1 MAGAVGYLRSE
12 MSDAAPQA
20 GWWMASDGRW
30 YPPEQHPSRNTAPQA
45 GWWMA
50 SDGRWYPP
58 EQHPSFRQPAPSFT
72 GAPPS
77 QTPPSLTGGPLSQT
91 PPSLTGA
98 PLSQTAPSFTSAPL
112 SQPPTGVDPGWENA
126 VGSGERKGLR
136 TERSALNYFVRSS
149 LLLLWFG
156 ALLVGAIVRPQSL
169 WLWIPG
175 LTIGVPVMGRRSFT
189 MFTYRYVKRVWDEAR
204 KRIGYSQ
211 AGVGW
216 AKESAR
222 GVVMLRASVVLAV
235 VAVTCGL
242 IGDLLL
248 VKAQFLSGG
257 SGGSNPVAPIVRNLQ
272 NLTTTTTSGAGGN
285 PMQSQI
291 NQYENQQQQTQQTID
306 NLMKQL
312 GG

>member
-58 EQHPSFRQPAPSFT
+58 EQHPSCRQPAPSFT
-72 GAPPS
+72 GAP
-77 QTPPSLTGGPLSQT
+77 LSQT
-91 PPSLTGA
+91 APSLTGA